1 MRVPYKKLIEKYDT
15 EFFWSSVL
23 CTKGE
28 SINTLES
35 RKECHMEAD
44 IFDARAKE
52 KANEKKKAK
61 EKEKAE
67 KSSSARTALASSSSS
82 SP

>member
-15 EFFWSSVL
+15 GFFWSSVL

-52 KANEKKKAK
+52 KANEKKKA
-61 EKEKAE
+61 EEKAE